1 MFHRPTVIAAVI
13 AALCAGTANAATF
26 DPSRPAVGPAKAVQ
40 TAPATYDSR
49 APFAFMMDAES
60 GAVLFARS
68 ADERMPPSSMGKL
81 MTTHVV
87 FEMLKRGEIKLS
99 DTVRVTAD
107 TWRAWN
113 NRGSTMFLEVDEEVS
128 IEDLLHGVVTL
139 SGNDACV
146 VLAEGLMGTEAA
158 FVARMNQSAM
168 QLGMKNSRFANTTG
182 WPDPQEYVT
191 PRDLALLARATVTSF
206 PDLYKR
212 FYATPDYT
220 RRLSS
225 GKTIYQPNRNPILGL
240 VKGADGLK
248 TGHTEAAGYGFT
260 GSAVQNGT
268 RLIMVVNGLTS
279 EAERSAESG
288 SFLNWG
294 FRAFER
300 KALVSAGQVV
310 EQAPVWLGSAQTV
323 PLVATRAVS
332 TLVPRGSPAPVK
344 PKLVYKG
351 PIPAPVKAGQIVG
364 HIELAQPGG
373 GVLRVPVKAGADVGK
388 AGVFGRIAA
397 GFTSLFQ

>member
-1 MFHRPTVIAAVI
+1 MFLRLTLI
-13 AALCAGTANAATF
+13 AALTAGAAHAATF
-26 DPSRPAVGPAKAVQ
+26 DPSRPAVGPAKATQ
-40 TAPATYDSR
+40 TAPVTYDSR
-49 APFAFMMDAES
+49 APFAFLMDADS
-60 GAVLFARS
+60 GAVLYARS
-68 ADERMPPSSMGKL
+68 ADERMPPSSMGKM

-87 FEMLKRGEIKLS
+87 FEMLKRGEVKLS

-113 NRGSTMFLEVDEEVS
+113 NRGSTMFLEVDEEVA
-128 IEDLLHGVVTL
+128 IEDLLHGIVTL

-146 VLAEGLMGTEAA
+146 ALAEGLMGTEAA
-158 FVARMNQSAM
+158 FVARMNETARR
-168 QLGMKNSRFANTTG
+168 LGMKNSRFANTTG
-182 WPDPQEYVT
+182 WPDPNEYVT
-191 PRDLALLARATVTSF
+191 PRDLAILARSTINDF

-240 VKGADGLK
+240 VRGADGLK

-260 GSAVQNGT
+260 GSAAQDGE

-279 EAERSAESG
+279 EAERRAESG

-300 KALVSAGQVV
+300 RTLVKAGQTV
-310 EQAPVWLGSAQTV
+310 EKAPVWLGAQETV
-323 PLVATRAVS
+323 PLVATRAV
-332 TLVPRGSPAPVK
+332 TTMVPRGSALQTAPR
-344 PKLVYKG
+344 LVYKG

-364 HIELAQPGG
+364 TLELVQPGG
-373 GVLRVPVKAGADVGK
+373 GVLRVPVKAGADVAK
-388 AGVFGRIAA
+388 AGLFGRIAA
-397 GFTSLFQ
+397 GFTSLFR